1 MLAVDGEPSLAW
13 PKGLA
18 KYLREMQRTEI
29 SELGEFGLIRRLTD
43 GLSNQQPSTL
53 RGVGDDAAVI
63 DPLGK
68 RVVVTTDML
77 CEGVH
82 FDLSYAPLKH
92 LGYKSVVVNLSD
104 VCAMNAKP
112 TQVVVGLGISNR
124 FSVEAL
130 DELYAGIRLACEVYG
145 VDLVGGDTTSS
156 PSGLTLAITA
166 MGLVDADAVVGRGGA
181 SDGDLLVVSG
191 DLGAAYMGLQ
201 ILEREKSV
209 FQAAPTAQPELHG
222 FEYLLERQLK
232 PEARVD
238 IVRELAELGVKPT
251 SMIDVSDGLASEV
264 MHLGTASQVGFKV
277 YEDKL
282 PVDAKVYETAREFNL
297 DPTLCMLSGGED
309 YELLFT
315 IKQEDFEN
323 IRNHPKLSVIGHAV
337 EAADAFTLVT
347 KNGPEVPLKAQGWDS
362 FQSGNKTE

>member
-1 MLAVDGEPSLAW
+1 
-13 PKGLA
+13 
-18 KYLREMQRTEI
+18 
-29 SELGEFGLIRRLTD
+29 
-43 GLSNQQPSTL
+43 
-53 RGVGDDAAVI
+53 
-63 DPLGK
+63 
-68 RVVVTTDML
+68 
-77 CEGVH
+77 
-82 FDLSYAPLKH
+82 
-92 LGYKSVVVNLSD
+92 
-104 VCAMNAKP
+104 
-112 TQVVVGLGISNR
+112 
-124 FSVEAL
+124 
-130 DELYAGIRLACEVYG
+130 
-145 VDLVGGDTTSS
+145 
-156 PSGLTLAITA
+156 

-315 IKQEDFEN
+315 IKQGDFEN